1 MAKQYMVRL
10 YTYDE
15 SYTSQKPRFEM
26 VVHAPEGEDQLPVG
40 MIKLLVEAR
49 EKEMGFICSHYTID
63 TMPVDSGGLV
73 VVSDRLGRES
83 YI

>member
-1 MAKQYMVRL
+1 MTKQYMVRL

-26 VVHAPEGEDQLPVG
+26 VVHTPEGEDQLPVG

-49 EKEMGFICSHYTID
+49 ERELGFICSNYTVEP
-63 TMPVDSGGLV
+63 MPIGSDGLV
-73 VVSDRLGRES
+73 TTSVRFGRE
-83 YI
+83 